1 MRGSFTSDGAPALLE
16 NRFGKGRTFWFATT
30 PGISY
35 IKDARIVAN
44 ALAEKWPA
52 PQRRALTRYA
62 AEANAVPLVKLSEP
76 VVETGIYEAVQGT
89 ALVLAN
95 FTYAPIGSLTV
106 EVPMRRKVAQVKS
119 LEHGPLKFEA
129 GRASPKWREEGFN
142 STVRFALPLGIDDMV
157 LIESR

>member
-1 MRGSFTSDGAPALLE
+1 MFGIRPDVQAERQPGDFRTRGRLNDIPYRDHVKIANIEFGVIGLRATVQPTAAKMRGSFTSDGAPALLE

-62 AEANAVPLVKLSEP
+62 AEANAVPLVKLS
-76 VVETGIYEAVQGT
+76 
-89 ALVLAN
+89 
-95 FTYAPIGSLTV
+95 
-106 EVPMRRKVAQVKS
+106 
-119 LEHGPLKFEA
+119 
-129 GRASPKWREEGFN
+129 
-142 STVRFALPLGIDDMV
+142 
-157 LIESR
+157 